1 MSNYMAAVEYDGTY
15 YSGFQI
21 QPPDRRTIQ
30 GELEKGLST
39 VLQSLVKIS
48 YSGRTDAGVHAVNQV
63 INFRTGK
70 DIDLYKFAWS
80 VNSLIPEDIVIKSI
94 KKVDESFDARR
105 DAKLREYAYYVVN
118 GNWQSVFLKKYSI
131 LITKKLDL
139 NMMKKAAGIF
149 VGTHNFKSFC
159 SNADGSSKNFVRKI
173 FKFTIRKSRDNLV
186 VFSVSA
192 NSFLYN
198 MVRIIVGTILE
209 VGSGERNLESV
220 RKAIT
225 GEDRMLAGKIA
236 PAKGLFLARVVY

>member
-1 MSNYMAAVEYDGTY
+1 MAVVEYDGTC

-21 QPPDRRTIQ
+21 QLPDRRTIQ

-39 VLQSLVKIS
+39 VLRSLVKIG

-63 INFRTGK
+63 INFRTEK

-94 KKVDESFDARR
+94 KEVEESFSARR
-105 DAKLREYAYYVVN
+105 DAKFREYAYYVVN
-118 GNWQSVFLKKYSI
+118 GSCQSVFLKKYSI

-149 VGTHNFKSFC
+149 VGTHNFRSFC
-159 SNADGSSKNFVRKI
+159 GSTDDNSKNFVRKI
-173 FKFTIRKSRDNLV
+173 FKFTISKSRDNLI
-186 VFSVSA
+186 VFSISA

-220 RKAIT
+220 KRAVT
-225 GEDRMLAGKIA
+225 YEDRILAGKTA
-236 PAKGLFLARVVY
+236 PAKGLFLTRVVY